1 MSIIQRTLKPWLR
14 LPRFWMSIAILVGW
28 VVVIVILVLL
38 NLGKSPPQPLAFNH
52 KVHIDNNVQCLFCHT
67 GANRGPSATIP
78 TLAKCQG
85 CHQQINPDSEVLI
98 ELGGY
103 FERQQPIEW
112 VPVAILPDFVYFS
125 HQPHLAAGVNCEE
138 CHGDVGTMGIAKKQ
152 KMEMGWCLTCHR
164 ERGGDRVQKLT
175 DCANCHK

>member
-1 MSIIQRTLKPWLR
+1 MSFIKTWLK
-14 LPRFWMSIAILVGW
+14 LPRFWMSVIILSGW

-38 NLGKSPPQPLAFNH
+38 NLGKAPAQPLAFNH
-52 KVHIDNNVQCLFCHT
+52 KAHIDNNIQCLFCHT

-85 CHQQINPDSEVLI
+85 CHQQIEPDSEVLL
-98 ELGGY
+98 ELNGY
-103 FERQQPIEW
+103 IAKQEIIPW

-125 HQPHLAAGVNCEE
+125 HQPHLAGGVNCEN
-138 CHGDVGTMGIAKKQ
+138 CHGDVGSMKVAKKTN
-152 KMEMGWCLTCHR
+152 MDMGWCLTCHK
-164 ERGGDRVQKLT
+164 ERGGDRVEKLI